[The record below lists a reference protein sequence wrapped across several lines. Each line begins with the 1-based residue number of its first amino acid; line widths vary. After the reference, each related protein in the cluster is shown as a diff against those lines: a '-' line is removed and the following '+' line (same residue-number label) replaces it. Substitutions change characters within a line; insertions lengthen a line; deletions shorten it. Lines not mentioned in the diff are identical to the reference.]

1 MDDIKPWW
9 ASRTIWASIIA
20 VVAVIAGYFRYDIA
34 AADQAALVDAIST
47 GVGVVAGLIAIVTR
61 IGATKQIGKP

>member
-1 MDDIKPWW
+1 MDDLKPWW

-34 AADQAALVDAIST
+34 PADQASLVDAITT

>member
-1 MDDIKPWW
+1 MEDVKPWW

-34 AADQAALVDAIST
+34 PADQASLVDVITT
-47 GVGVVAGLIAIVTR
+47 GVGAAASLIAIFTR
-61 IGATKQIGKP
+61 IGATSQIGKP